1 MPYKILLLTVRALS
15 RNDTL
20 DWEWKSLRNILAC
33 VSIMVRG
40 YGLRKIKMAQP
51 TLFLCFFFFFSNQ
64 KSGCFFWKTKEKELK

>member
-33 VSIMVRG
+33 VSLMVRG
-40 YGLRKIKMAQP
+40 YGLRKV
-51 TLFLCFFFFFSNQ
+51 
-64 KSGCFFWKTKEKELK
+64 